1 MENPLYRYDKELQ
14 ERMRDT
20 NTMPRASSISMNMSQ
35 SPKKKPAFRMSRQGT
50 FAFGKKFTIR
60 DRKLTLRQN
69 QSPEKDKTPLGKTA
83 KASVDDLKEET
94 FSENES

>member
-1 MENPLYRYDKELQ
+1 
-14 ERMRDT
+14 
-20 NTMPRASSISMNMSQ
+20 
-35 SPKKKPAFRMSRQGT
+35 MSRQGT

-69 QSPEKDKTPLGKTA
+69 QSPEKDKTPLVKTV

>member
-1 MENPLYRYDKELQ
+1 
-14 ERMRDT
+14 
-20 NTMPRASSISMNMSQ
+20 
-35 SPKKKPAFRMSRQGT
+35 MSRQGT

-94 FSENES
+94 FSENESSSKAKNKSRQDSKIMNEEELVIKPSGENEEPEIRF